1 MATTRLMPLHIG
13 KGQNAGDAIK
23 RALGYIKDPMKTEN
37 GILVTSY
44 GCTPQM
50 AEAEFMLMRREYLT
64 ITGRRRGKDDVL
76 AYHLRQ
82 SFKPGEIVGLFG
94 ENGAGKSNLMSAFVL
109 LPELTRTMDVR
120 DAYERLL
127 TRDAIFQDEKM
138 EKVMREQMRHSLR
151 DMSAIIKD
159 YRMIDCEDPIVAE
172 YEFNINGNNGC
183 YRVEFGQD
191 EIVHERLEYVL
202 NRRRGLYFDCSSDGI
217 LINDTVIQGT
227 NGKDFLVDVK
237 ETAKRYWGKHSLLAI
252 LLYEMKDKSNA
263 FGRDNVTENFNTVLR
278 EFRGLS
284 CAVSMGNKS
293 WEGLSSKLQV
303 LKRPLQGHLSLRR
316 ETELDYASDFFTQL
330 FTSVD
335 LSVRKIFYKKEFHDD
350 EIYYKLIEEKY
361 IAGNYRRIDFERE
374 SAGNC
379 QLLNISC
386 YLLTACMGGVVI
398 LDEAEANIHDL
409 LFQKLLEEIR
419 PILKG
424 QVIMTTHNTMLMEAS
439 FAREATYILSVDP
452 DNPSDKKIRCISDYR
467 KRTYAANNIRNKYLN
482 CEYGGVP
489 ELRQTEFQES
499 IEKICNE

>member
-1 MATTRLMPLHIG
+1 MFTKITLENFRSFDHIVFDLTE
-13 KGQNAGDAIK
+13 KGNVPKHLA
-23 RALGYIKDPMKTEN
+23 
-37 GILVTSY
+37 
-44 GCTPQM
+44 
-50 AEAEFMLMRREYLT
+50 
-64 ITGRRRGKDDVL
+64 VL
-76 AYHLRQ
+76 Y
-82 SFKPGEIVGLFG
+82 G

-159 YRMIDCEDPIVAE
+159 YRMIDCEDPIAPFDE
-172 YEFNINGNNGC
+172 WDINGNNGC

>member
-1 MATTRLMPLHIG
+1 MFTKITLENFRSFDHIVFDLTE
-13 KGQNAGDAIK
+13 KGNVPKHLA
-23 RALGYIKDPMKTEN
+23 
-37 GILVTSY
+37 
-44 GCTPQM
+44 
-50 AEAEFMLMRREYLT
+50 
-64 ITGRRRGKDDVL
+64 VL
-76 AYHLRQ
+76 Y
-82 SFKPGEIVGLFG
+82 G

-439 FAREATYILSVDP
+439 FARKATYILSVDP

>member
-1 MATTRLMPLHIG
+1 MKSRLKCEILRFKEGTAMFTKITLENFRSFDHIVFDLTE
-13 KGQNAGDAIK
+13 KGNVPKHLA
-23 RALGYIKDPMKTEN
+23 
-37 GILVTSY
+37 
-44 GCTPQM
+44 
-50 AEAEFMLMRREYLT
+50 
-64 ITGRRRGKDDVL
+64 VL
-76 AYHLRQ
+76 Y
-82 SFKPGEIVGLFG
+82 G

-151 DMSAIIKD
+151 AMSAIIKD

>member
-1 MATTRLMPLHIG
+1 MFTNITLENFRSFDHIVFDLTE
-13 KGQNAGDAIK
+13 KGNVPKHLA
-23 RALGYIKDPMKTEN
+23 
-37 GILVTSY
+37 
-44 GCTPQM
+44 
-50 AEAEFMLMRREYLT
+50 
-64 ITGRRRGKDDVL
+64 VL
-76 AYHLRQ
+76 Y
-82 SFKPGEIVGLFG
+82 G

>member
-1 MATTRLMPLHIG
+1 MFTKITLENFRSFDHIVFDLTE
-13 KGQNAGDAIK
+13 KGNVPKHLA
-23 RALGYIKDPMKTEN
+23 
-37 GILVTSY
+37 
-44 GCTPQM
+44 
-50 AEAEFMLMRREYLT
+50 
-64 ITGRRRGKDDVL
+64 VL
-76 AYHLRQ
+76 Y
-82 SFKPGEIVGLFG
+82 G

-263 FGRDNVTENFNTVLR
+263 FGRDTVTENFNTVLR

>member
-1 MATTRLMPLHIG
+1 MFTKITLENFRSFDHIVFDLTE
-13 KGQNAGDAIK
+13 KGNVPKHLA
-23 RALGYIKDPMKTEN
+23 
-37 GILVTSY
+37 
-44 GCTPQM
+44 
-50 AEAEFMLMRREYLT
+50 
-64 ITGRRRGKDDVL
+64 VL
-76 AYHLRQ
+76 Y
-82 SFKPGEIVGLFG
+82 G

-361 IAGNYRRIDFERE
+361 IAGNYRRIDLERE

>member
-1 MATTRLMPLHIG
+1 MKSRLKCEILRFKEGTAMFTKITLENFRSFDHIVFDLTE
-13 KGQNAGDAIK
+13 KGNVPKHLA
-23 RALGYIKDPMKTEN
+23 
-37 GILVTSY
+37 
-44 GCTPQM
+44 
-50 AEAEFMLMRREYLT
+50 
-64 ITGRRRGKDDVL
+64 VL
-76 AYHLRQ
+76 Y
-82 SFKPGEIVGLFG
+82 G

-191 EIVHERLEYVL
+191 EIVHERLEYVI

>member
-1 MATTRLMPLHIG
+1 MFTKITLENFRSFDHIVFDLTE
-13 KGQNAGDAIK
+13 KGNVPKHLA
-23 RALGYIKDPMKTEN
+23 
-37 GILVTSY
+37 
-44 GCTPQM
+44 
-50 AEAEFMLMRREYLT
+50 
-64 ITGRRRGKDDVL
+64 VL
-76 AYHLRQ
+76 Y
-82 SFKPGEIVGLFG
+82 G

-278 EFRGLS
+278 AFRGLS

>member
-1 MATTRLMPLHIG
+1 MFTKITLENFRSFDHIVFDLTE
-13 KGQNAGDAIK
+13 KGNVPKHLA
-23 RALGYIKDPMKTEN
+23 
-37 GILVTSY
+37 
-44 GCTPQM
+44 
-50 AEAEFMLMRREYLT
+50 
-64 ITGRRRGKDDVL
+64 VL
-76 AYHLRQ
+76 Y
-82 SFKPGEIVGLFG
+82 G

-217 LINDTVIQGT
+217 LINDTVIQGN

>member
-1 MATTRLMPLHIG
+1 MFTKITLENFRSFDHIVFDLTE
-13 KGQNAGDAIK
+13 KGNVPKHLA
-23 RALGYIKDPMKTEN
+23 
-37 GILVTSY
+37 
-44 GCTPQM
+44 
-50 AEAEFMLMRREYLT
+50 
-64 ITGRRRGKDDVL
+64 VL
-76 AYHLRQ
+76 Y
-82 SFKPGEIVGLFG
+82 G

-263 FGRDNVTENFNTVLR
+263 FGRDNVTENFHTVLR

>member
-1 MATTRLMPLHIG
+1 MFTKITLENFRSFDHIVFDLTE
-13 KGQNAGDAIK
+13 KGNVPKHLA
-23 RALGYIKDPMKTEN
+23 
-37 GILVTSY
+37 
-44 GCTPQM
+44 
-50 AEAEFMLMRREYLT
+50 
-64 ITGRRRGKDDVL
+64 VL
-76 AYHLRQ
+76 Y
-82 SFKPGEIVGLFG
+82 G

-361 IAGNYRRIDFERE
+361 IAGNYHRIDFERE

>member
-1 MATTRLMPLHIG
+1 MFTKITLENFRSFDHIVFDLTE
-13 KGQNAGDAIK
+13 KGNVPKHLA
-23 RALGYIKDPMKTEN
+23 
-37 GILVTSY
+37 
-44 GCTPQM
+44 
-50 AEAEFMLMRREYLT
+50 
-64 ITGRRRGKDDVL
+64 VL
-76 AYHLRQ
+76 Y
-82 SFKPGEIVGLFG
+82 G

-138 EKVMREQMRHSLR
+138 EKVMREQMRHSLK

>member
-1 MATTRLMPLHIG
+1 MKSRLKCEILRFKEGTAMFTKITLENFRSFDHIVFDLTE
-13 KGQNAGDAIK
+13 KGNVPKHLA
-23 RALGYIKDPMKTEN
+23 
-37 GILVTSY
+37 
-44 GCTPQM
+44 
-50 AEAEFMLMRREYLT
+50 
-64 ITGRRRGKDDVL
+64 VL
-76 AYHLRQ
+76 Y
-82 SFKPGEIVGLFG
+82 G

-127 TRDAIFQDEKM
+127 TRDAIFHDEKM

>member
-1 MATTRLMPLHIG
+1 MKSRLKCEILRFKEGTAMFTKITLENFRSFDHIVFDLTE
-13 KGQNAGDAIK
+13 KGNVPKHLA
-23 RALGYIKDPMKTEN
+23 
-37 GILVTSY
+37 
-44 GCTPQM
+44 
-50 AEAEFMLMRREYLT
+50 
-64 ITGRRRGKDDVL
+64 VL
-76 AYHLRQ
+76 Y
-82 SFKPGEIVGLFG
+82 G

-361 IAGNYRRIDFERE
+361 IAGNYRLIDFERE
-374 SAGNC
+374 SAGNR

>member
-1 MATTRLMPLHIG
+1 MKSRLKCEILRFKEGTAMFTKITLENFRSFDHIVFDLTE
-13 KGQNAGDAIK
+13 KGNVPKHLA
-23 RALGYIKDPMKTEN
+23 
-37 GILVTSY
+37 
-44 GCTPQM
+44 
-50 AEAEFMLMRREYLT
+50 
-64 ITGRRRGKDDVL
+64 VL
-76 AYHLRQ
+76 Y
-82 SFKPGEIVGLFG
+82 G

-252 LLYEMKDKSNA
+252 LLYEIKDKSNA

>member
-1 MATTRLMPLHIG
+1 MFTKITLENFRSFDHIVFDLTE
-13 KGQNAGDAIK
+13 KGNVPKHLA
-23 RALGYIKDPMKTEN
+23 
-37 GILVTSY
+37 
-44 GCTPQM
+44 
-50 AEAEFMLMRREYLT
+50 
-64 ITGRRRGKDDVL
+64 VL
-76 AYHLRQ
+76 Y
-82 SFKPGEIVGLFG
+82 G

-263 FGRDNVTENFNTVLR
+263 F
-278 EFRGLS
+278 
-284 CAVSMGNKS
+284 
-293 WEGLSSKLQV
+293 
-303 LKRPLQGHLSLRR
+303 
-316 ETELDYASDFFTQL
+316 
-330 FTSVD
+330 
-335 LSVRKIFYKKEFHDD
+335 
-350 EIYYKLIEEKY
+350 
-361 IAGNYRRIDFERE
+361 
-374 SAGNC
+374 
-379 QLLNISC
+379 
-386 YLLTACMGGVVI
+386 
-398 LDEAEANIHDL
+398 
-409 LFQKLLEEIR
+409 
-419 PILKG
+419 
-424 QVIMTTHNTMLMEAS
+424 
-439 FAREATYILSVDP
+439 
-452 DNPSDKKIRCISDYR
+452 
-467 KRTYAANNIRNKYLN
+467 
-482 CEYGGVP
+482 
-489 ELRQTEFQES
+489 
-499 IEKICNE
+499 

>member
-1 MATTRLMPLHIG
+1 MFTKITLENFRSFDHIVFDLTE
-13 KGQNAGDAIK
+13 KGNVPKHLA
-23 RALGYIKDPMKTEN
+23 
-37 GILVTSY
+37 
-44 GCTPQM
+44 
-50 AEAEFMLMRREYLT
+50 
-64 ITGRRRGKDDVL
+64 VL
-76 AYHLRQ
+76 Y
-82 SFKPGEIVGLFG
+82 G

-284 CAVSMGNKS
+284 FAVSMGNKS

>member
-1 MATTRLMPLHIG
+1 MFTKISLENFRSFDHIVFDLTE
-13 KGQNAGDAIK
+13 KGNVPKHLA
-23 RALGYIKDPMKTEN
+23 
-37 GILVTSY
+37 
-44 GCTPQM
+44 
-50 AEAEFMLMRREYLT
+50 
-64 ITGRRRGKDDVL
+64 VL
-76 AYHLRQ
+76 Y
-82 SFKPGEIVGLFG
+82 G

>member
-1 MATTRLMPLHIG
+1 MFTKITLENFRSFDHIVFDLTE
-13 KGQNAGDAIK
+13 KGNVPKHLA
-23 RALGYIKDPMKTEN
+23 
-37 GILVTSY
+37 
-44 GCTPQM
+44 
-50 AEAEFMLMRREYLT
+50 
-64 ITGRRRGKDDVL
+64 VL
-76 AYHLRQ
+76 Y
-82 SFKPGEIVGLFG
+82 G

-138 EKVMREQMRHSLR
+138 EKVMREQMQHSLR

-374 SAGNC
+374 SAGNR

>member
-1 MATTRLMPLHIG
+1 MFTKITLENFRSFDHIVFDLTE
-13 KGQNAGDAIK
+13 KGNVPKHLA
-23 RALGYIKDPMKTEN
+23 
-37 GILVTSY
+37 
-44 GCTPQM
+44 
-50 AEAEFMLMRREYLT
+50 
-64 ITGRRRGKDDVL
+64 VL
-76 AYHLRQ
+76 Y
-82 SFKPGEIVGLFG
+82 G

>member
-1 MATTRLMPLHIG
+1 MFTKITLENFRSFDHIVFDLTE
-13 KGQNAGDAIK
+13 KGNVPKHLA
-23 RALGYIKDPMKTEN
+23 
-37 GILVTSY
+37 
-44 GCTPQM
+44 
-50 AEAEFMLMRREYLT
+50 
-64 ITGRRRGKDDVL
+64 VL
-76 AYHLRQ
+76 Y
-82 SFKPGEIVGLFG
+82 G

-398 LDEAEANIHDL
+398 LDEAESNIHDL

>member
-1 MATTRLMPLHIG
+1 MFTKITLENFRSFDHIVFDLTE
-13 KGQNAGDAIK
+13 KGNVPKHLA
-23 RALGYIKDPMKTEN
+23 
-37 GILVTSY
+37 
-44 GCTPQM
+44 
-50 AEAEFMLMRREYLT
+50 
-64 ITGRRRGKDDVL
+64 VL
-76 AYHLRQ
+76 Y
-82 SFKPGEIVGLFG
+82 G

-424 QVIMTTHNTMLMEAS
+424 KVIMTTHNTMLMEAS

>member
-1 MATTRLMPLHIG
+1 MKSRLKCEILRFKEGTAMFTKITLENFRSFDHIVFDLTV
-13 KGQNAGDAIK
+13 KGNVPKHLA
-23 RALGYIKDPMKTEN
+23 
-37 GILVTSY
+37 
-44 GCTPQM
+44 
-50 AEAEFMLMRREYLT
+50 
-64 ITGRRRGKDDVL
+64 VL
-76 AYHLRQ
+76 Y
-82 SFKPGEIVGLFG
+82 G

>member
-1 MATTRLMPLHIG
+1 MFTKITLENFRSFDHIVFDLTE
-13 KGQNAGDAIK
+13 KGNVPKHLA
-23 RALGYIKDPMKTEN
+23 
-37 GILVTSY
+37 
-44 GCTPQM
+44 
-50 AEAEFMLMRREYLT
+50 
-64 ITGRRRGKDDVL
+64 VL
-76 AYHLRQ
+76 Y
-82 SFKPGEIVGLFG
+82 G

-467 KRTYAANNIRNKYLN
+467 KRTYAANNIRNKYLS

>member
-1 MATTRLMPLHIG
+1 MFTKITLENFRSFDHIVFELTE
-13 KGQNAGDAIK
+13 KGNVPKHLA
-23 RALGYIKDPMKTEN
+23 
-37 GILVTSY
+37 
-44 GCTPQM
+44 
-50 AEAEFMLMRREYLT
+50 
-64 ITGRRRGKDDVL
+64 VL
-76 AYHLRQ
+76 Y
-82 SFKPGEIVGLFG
+82 G

>member
-1 MATTRLMPLHIG
+1 MFTKITLENFRSFDHIVFDLTE
-13 KGQNAGDAIK
+13 KGNVPKHLA
-23 RALGYIKDPMKTEN
+23 
-37 GILVTSY
+37 
-44 GCTPQM
+44 
-50 AEAEFMLMRREYLT
+50 
-64 ITGRRRGKDDVL
+64 VL
-76 AYHLRQ
+76 Y
-82 SFKPGEIVGLFG
+82 G

-452 DNPSDKKIRCISDYR
+452 DNPSDKKIRCISDYL

>member
-1 MATTRLMPLHIG
+1 MFTKITLENFRSFDHIVFDLTE
-13 KGQNAGDAIK
+13 KGNVPKHLA
-23 RALGYIKDPMKTEN
+23 
-37 GILVTSY
+37 
-44 GCTPQM
+44 
-50 AEAEFMLMRREYLT
+50 
-64 ITGRRRGKDDVL
+64 VL
-76 AYHLRQ
+76 Y
-82 SFKPGEIVGLFG
+82 G

-263 FGRDNVTENFNTVLR
+263 FGRDNVTKNFNTVLR

>member
-1 MATTRLMPLHIG
+1 MFTKITLENFRSFDHIVFDLTE
-13 KGQNAGDAIK
+13 KGNVPKHLA
-23 RALGYIKDPMKTEN
+23 
-37 GILVTSY
+37 
-44 GCTPQM
+44 
-50 AEAEFMLMRREYLT
+50 
-64 ITGRRRGKDDVL
+64 VL
-76 AYHLRQ
+76 Y
-82 SFKPGEIVGLFG
+82 G

-439 FAREATYILSVDP
+439 FAREATYILSVDL

>member
-1 MATTRLMPLHIG
+1 MKSRLKCEILRFKEGTAMFTKITLENFRSFDHIVFDLTE
-13 KGQNAGDAIK
+13 KGNVPKHLA
-23 RALGYIKDPMKTEN
+23 
-37 GILVTSY
+37 
-44 GCTPQM
+44 
-50 AEAEFMLMRREYLT
+50 
-64 ITGRRRGKDDVL
+64 VL
-76 AYHLRQ
+76 Y
-82 SFKPGEIVGLFG
+82 G

-330 FTSVD
+330 ITSVD

>member
-1 MATTRLMPLHIG
+1 MFTKITLENFRSFDHIVFDLTE
-13 KGQNAGDAIK
+13 KGNVPKHLA
-23 RALGYIKDPMKTEN
+23 
-37 GILVTSY
+37 
-44 GCTPQM
+44 
-50 AEAEFMLMRREYLT
+50 
-64 ITGRRRGKDDVL
+64 VL
-76 AYHLRQ
+76 Y
-82 SFKPGEIVGLFG
+82 G

-284 CAVSMGNKS
+284 YAVSMGNKS

>member
-1 MATTRLMPLHIG
+1 MFTKITLENFRSFDHIVFDLTE
-13 KGQNAGDAIK
+13 KGNVPKHLA
-23 RALGYIKDPMKTEN
+23 
-37 GILVTSY
+37 
-44 GCTPQM
+44 
-50 AEAEFMLMRREYLT
+50 
-64 ITGRRRGKDDVL
+64 VL
-76 AYHLRQ
+76 Y
-82 SFKPGEIVGLFG
+82 G

-330 FTSVD
+330 FTSID

>member
-1 MATTRLMPLHIG
+1 MKSRLKCEILRFKEGTAMFTKITLENFRSFDHIVFDLTE
-13 KGQNAGDAIK
+13 KGNVPKHLA
-23 RALGYIKDPMKTEN
+23 
-37 GILVTSY
+37 
-44 GCTPQM
+44 
-50 AEAEFMLMRREYLT
+50 
-64 ITGRRRGKDDVL
+64 VL
-76 AYHLRQ
+76 Y
-82 SFKPGEIVGLFG
+82 G

-482 CEYGGVP
+482 CEYGGAP

>member
-1 MATTRLMPLHIG
+1 MFTKITLENFRSFDHIVFDLTE
-13 KGQNAGDAIK
+13 KGNVPKHLA
-23 RALGYIKDPMKTEN
+23 
-37 GILVTSY
+37 
-44 GCTPQM
+44 
-50 AEAEFMLMRREYLT
+50 
-64 ITGRRRGKDDVL
+64 VL
-76 AYHLRQ
+76 Y
-82 SFKPGEIVGLFG
+82 G

-316 ETELDYASDFFTQL
+316 EAELDYASDFFTQL

>member
-1 MATTRLMPLHIG
+1 MFTKITLENFRSFDHIVFDLTE
-13 KGQNAGDAIK
+13 KGNVPKHLA
-23 RALGYIKDPMKTEN
+23 
-37 GILVTSY
+37 
-44 GCTPQM
+44 
-50 AEAEFMLMRREYLT
+50 
-64 ITGRRRGKDDVL
+64 VL
-76 AYHLRQ
+76 Y
-82 SFKPGEIVGLFG
+82 G

-350 EIYYKLIEEKY
+350 EIYYKLIETKY

>member
-1 MATTRLMPLHIG
+1 MKSRLKCEILRFKEGTAMFTKITLENFRSFDHIVFDLTE
-13 KGQNAGDAIK
+13 KGNVPKHLA
-23 RALGYIKDPMKTEN
+23 
-37 GILVTSY
+37 
-44 GCTPQM
+44 
-50 AEAEFMLMRREYLT
+50 
-64 ITGRRRGKDDVL
+64 VL
-76 AYHLRQ
+76 Y
-82 SFKPGEIVGLFG
+82 G

-202 NRRRGLYFDCSSDGI
+202 NRRRGLYFDCSSVGI

>member
-1 MATTRLMPLHIG
+1 MFTKITLENFRSFDHIVFDLTE
-13 KGQNAGDAIK
+13 KGNVPKHLA
-23 RALGYIKDPMKTEN
+23 
-37 GILVTSY
+37 
-44 GCTPQM
+44 
-50 AEAEFMLMRREYLT
+50 
-64 ITGRRRGKDDVL
+64 VL
-76 AYHLRQ
+76 Y
-82 SFKPGEIVGLFG
+82 G

-263 FGRDNVTENFNTVLR
+263 FGRDNVTENFNIVLR

>member
-1 MATTRLMPLHIG
+1 MKSRLKCEILRFKEETAMFTKITLENFRSFDHIVFDLTE
-13 KGQNAGDAIK
+13 KGNVPKHLA
-23 RALGYIKDPMKTEN
+23 
-37 GILVTSY
+37 
-44 GCTPQM
+44 
-50 AEAEFMLMRREYLT
+50 
-64 ITGRRRGKDDVL
+64 VL
-76 AYHLRQ
+76 Y
-82 SFKPGEIVGLFG
+82 G

-202 NRRRGLYFDCSSDGI
+202 NQRRGLYFDCSSDGI

>member
-1 MATTRLMPLHIG
+1 MFTKITLENFRSFDHIVFDLTE
-13 KGQNAGDAIK
+13 KGNVPKHLA
-23 RALGYIKDPMKTEN
+23 
-37 GILVTSY
+37 
-44 GCTPQM
+44 
-50 AEAEFMLMRREYLT
+50 
-64 ITGRRRGKDDVL
+64 VL
-76 AYHLRQ
+76 Y
-82 SFKPGEIVGLFG
+82 G

-120 DAYERLL
+120 DAYESLL